1 MSNEE
6 WFEKAAQSVLDTD
19 EAAATEIA
27 RDALEAGV
35 DPLDM
40 IQNGFAKGIRVM
52 GDLFDRGELFLPALI
67 IGSDAM
73 MAAVT
78 ILEDAMPKKEQ
89 RDKLGVIVIGT
100 VEGDIHDIG
109 KGIIVIMLQVHGY
122 EVHDLGRD
130 VPMEKFIEKIKEVN
144 ANVVGSSAMMTTTQ
158 LGQKKLEEALTE
170 AGLRDQVKT
179 MVGGAVATDH
189 WAKRIG
195 ADMFGEGPKDTI
207 EKLSALLA

>member
-1 MSNEE
+1 MNKEE

-19 EAAATEIA
+19 EEGAKEIA
-27 RDALEAGV
+27 LQALEDGM
-35 DPLDM
+35 DPLEM
-40 IQNGFAKGIRVM
+40 IGKGFAKGIRIM

-73 MAAVT
+73 MAAVK
-78 ILEDAMPKKEQ
+78 ILEDAIPREEQQEKK
-89 RDKLGVIVIGT
+89 GVVVIGT
-100 VEGDIHDIG
+100 IEGDIHDIG

-130 VPMEKFIEKIKEVN
+130 VPMDKFVEKVKEVN
-144 ANVVGSSAMMTTTQ
+144 ADVVGTSAMMTTTQ
-158 LGQKKLEEALTE
+158 VGQKKLEEVLKE
-170 AGLRDQVKT
+170 AGLRDNIKT

-207 EKLSALLA
+207 EKLDALMN